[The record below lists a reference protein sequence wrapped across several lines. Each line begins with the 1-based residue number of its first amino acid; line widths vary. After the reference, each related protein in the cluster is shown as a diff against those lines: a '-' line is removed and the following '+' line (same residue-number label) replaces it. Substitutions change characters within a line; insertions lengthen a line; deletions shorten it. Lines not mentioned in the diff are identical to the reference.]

1 MLSAFPLVSLKDAQ
15 IAHGDKI
22 VFEKVNLD
30 IRKGEFLYLIGKT
43 GSGKSSLLRTLYADL
58 PLKNGFANVAGYDV
72 GNITPTLVPFLR
84 REIGIIFQDF
94 QLFSDRNVFD
104 NLAFVLKATGKKDKK
119 SIAERINVVLDMTG
133 MSSAIYKMP
142 YNLSGGEQQ
151 RIAIARALLNEPSVI
166 FADEPTGNLDPT
178 VAGQIL
184 ELFANIQQTG
194 TAVLMATHNHGFLKK
209 IPARV
214 LYAENGELKDFS
226 KEEVEKKMW
235 E

>member
-1 MLSAFPLVSLKDAQ
+1 MFSVFPLVSLKDAQ

-58 PLKNGFANVAGYDV
+58 PLKKGFANVAGYDV
-72 GNITPTLVPFLR
+72 GNVSAPLVPFLR

-119 SIAERINVVLDMTG
+119 IIAERINVVLEMTG
-133 MSSAIYKMP
+133 MTSAIYKMP

>member
-1 MLSAFPLVSLKDAQ
+1 MQSVFPIVVMRNAQ
-15 IAHGDKI
+15 IAHG
-22 VFEKVNLD
+22 EKVVFPRVNLE
-30 IRKGEFLYLIGKT
+30 IHKGEFVYLIGKT

-58 PLKNGFANVAGYDV
+58 PLGDGTASVAGFELSLL
-72 GNITPTLVPFLR
+72 TFRQVPFLR
-84 REIGIIFQDF
+84 RQTGIIFQDF

-104 NLAFVLKATGKKDKK
+104 NLSFVMRAIGQKDKK
-119 SIAERINVVLDMTG
+119 VISLRVAEVLELVGMTEA
-133 MSSAIYKMP
+133 MYKMP

-151 RIAIARALLNEPSVI
+151 RIAIARALLNEPAVI
-166 FADEPTGNLDPT
+166 LADEPTGNLDPT

-184 ELFANIQQTG
+184 DLFVEINQRG
-194 TAVLMATHNHGFLKK
+194 TAVIMATHNHGFLKK

-226 KEEVEKKMW
+226 REEVERKMW